1 MRAGMVGA
9 QAGFRAL
16 PSMACLTARTHARI
30 HAGTITICY
39 ITDAGETR
47 CTPASRTTRTS
58 TFSALRSNPE
68 LSCCRC
74 TLRSVSH
81 ASRCKTTHAAP
92 LLSRAQGCSPEGNP
106 LFPRL
111 YMVLARSP
119 PPAPLPARP
128 CSPPRHLL
136 RRCVQLCSLPSV
148 RRFQIWGSPYRRHEQ
163 IGYVCACGCLGVGVA
178 WRPLALVAVC
188 RVRQTGR
195 ASCVLCAQ
203 CQLLPA
209 GTHTRMRMHVSMHM
223 RVFERQRARACLL
236 ASRRRAQGQ

>member
-1 MRAGMVGA
+1 MHVKIRV
-9 QAGFRAL
+9 
-16 PSMACLTARTHARI
+16 ARVEMQDHAR
-30 HAGTITICY
+30 C
-39 ITDAGETR
+39 
-47 CTPASRTTRTS
+47 
-58 TFSALRSNPE
+58 ALAFARP
-68 LSCCRC
+68 
-74 TLRSVSH
+74 
-81 ASRCKTTHAAP
+81 
-92 LLSRAQGCSPEGNP
+92 G
-106 LFPRL
+106 
-111 YMVLARSP
+111 VLARRQP
-119 PPAPLPARP
+119 TLPSFVYGVGSLSASCALARARP

-178 WRPLALVAVC
+178 WPPLALVAVC

-223 RVFERQRARACLL
+223 RVLERQRARACLL